1 MTTHGTVDGTVEK
14 GPEAGPVTQ
23 TPAPAA
29 ADAGAG
35 PAAASPAAVRQR
47 RPAAPA
53 GARLGHWLGKGAVQ
67 AFLAVVALVWL
78 TPAFGLF
85 LSSLRS
91 EEANATSGWWT
102 ALTEPGQLSLDNYTA
117 LLEDSGISE
126 AFWNTVLI
134 SVPTT
139 VAVVV
144 IAALAGYAFAW
155 LEFPGRDWIFLL
167 VVGMLVVP
175 VQVGL
180 LPVAKMFGAVGLF
193 GTIPGV
199 VLFHIAYGLP
209 FAIFLLR
216 NYFAEIPRE
225 MLEAARMDGGGEW
238 RIFVQLVLPVGRPA
252 VASLAIFQ
260 FLWVWNDMLVA
271 LIFADSD
278 SQPLTVALQSEMRQF
293 GSNIEILAPGA
304 FLSLVVP
311 LVVFFAFQKHFV
323 QGVMAGSVK

>member
-1 MTTHGTVDGTVEK
+1 MSGHSTIERNPSQPVAKTSVPVAVLPPQPRGRGLGRLTTWFGNG
-14 GPEAGPVTQ
+14 
-23 TPAPAA
+23 
-29 ADAGAG
+29 
-35 PAAASPAAVRQR
+35 
-47 RPAAPA
+47 
-53 GARLGHWLGKGAVQ
+53 LVQ
-67 AFLAVVALVWL
+67 AVLIVIALVWI
-78 TPAFGLF
+78 TPLAGLF
-85 LSSLRS
+85 LSSMRS
-91 EEANATSGWWT
+91 ERDNAAEGWWT
-102 ALTEPGQLSLDNYTA
+102 ALTDPGQLSLDNYTA
-117 LLEDSGISE
+117 LFEDSGITQ

-139 VAVVV
+139 VLVVG

-155 LEFPGRDWIFLL
+155 LEFPGRNAIFLV
-167 VVGMLVVP
+167 VVGLLVVP
-175 VQVGL
+175 VQIGL
-180 LPVAKMFGAVGLF
+180 LPVAKLFGSVGLF

-199 VLFHIAYGLP
+199 VLFHVAYGLP

-238 RIFVQLVLPVGRPA
+238 RIFSRLILPLGRPA
-252 VASLAIFQ
+252 LASLAIFQ

-271 LIFADSD
+271 LLFADSE

-293 GSNIEILAPGA
+293 GSNIGVLAPGA

-311 LVVFFAFQKHFV
+311 LVVFFAFQRHFV

>member
-1 MTTHGTVDGTVEK
+1 MSATVT
-14 GPEAGPVTQ
+14 
-23 TPAPAA
+23 TPAKKRT
-29 ADAGAG
+29 GAQ
-35 PAAASPAAVRQR
+35 SPPPPPSVRAPR
-47 RPAAPA
+47 R
-53 GARLGHWLGKGAVQ
+53 GDGSRRLRRWLGNGLVQ
-67 AFLAVVALVWL
+67 AFLLLVGLIWITPVA
-78 TPAFGLF
+78 GLL

-91 EEANATSGWWT
+91 AKDSASSGWWT
-102 ALTEPGQLSLDNYTA
+102 ALTDPGQLSFANYAALLDNAGMTR
-117 LLEDSGISE
+117 

-139 VAVVV
+139 VLVVV

-155 LEFPGRDWIFLL
+155 LEFPGRDWLFLL
-167 VVGMLVVP
+167 VVALLVVP

-180 LPVAKMFGAVGLF
+180 LPVAKLFGQLGLF

-199 VLFHIAYGLP
+199 VLFHVAYGLP

-216 NYFAEIPRE
+216 NYFAEMPRE

-238 RIFVQLVLPVGRPA
+238 RIFTQLVLPVGRPA
-252 VASLAIFQ
+252 IASLAIFQ

-271 LIFADSD
+271 LLFADS
-278 SQPLTVALQSEMRQF
+278 SAQPLTVELQSQVRQF
-293 GSNIEILAPGA
+293 GSNIDVLAPGA

-311 LVVFFAFQKHFV
+311 VVVFLAFQRHFV